1 MSDAYIKHMEFTQQ
15 EEQEFDEWCE
25 EEDMESE
32 VQYCGEFCNNFV
44 MKLEETINEKGFD
57 WVDNERNLL
66 YMILDNKEE
75 LQGYPDPD
83 KCWLMFKDT
92 DMNDDA
98 KKIFFNH
105 ESWIR
110 RITQWSYC
118 DEDLDIIEDEEI
130 MEIVAEYYNIPSSPE
145 VLE

>member
-1 MSDAYIKHMEFTQQ
+1 MEFTQQ
-15 EEQEFDEWCE
+15 EEKEFDDWCE

-32 VQYCGEFCNNFV
+32 VQYCSQFCIAFV
-44 MKLEETINEKGFD
+44 MRLEATINEKGFD
-57 WVDNERNLL
+57 YINNEVHLL
-66 YMILDNKEE
+66 HMILDHKED

>member
-1 MSDAYIKHMEFTQQ
+1 MR
-15 EEQEFDEWCE
+15 
-25 EEDMESE
+25 
-32 VQYCGEFCNNFV
+32 
-44 MKLEETINEKGFD
+44 LEATINEKGFD
-57 WVDNERNLL
+57 YINNEVHLL
-66 YMILDNKEE
+66 HMILDHKED